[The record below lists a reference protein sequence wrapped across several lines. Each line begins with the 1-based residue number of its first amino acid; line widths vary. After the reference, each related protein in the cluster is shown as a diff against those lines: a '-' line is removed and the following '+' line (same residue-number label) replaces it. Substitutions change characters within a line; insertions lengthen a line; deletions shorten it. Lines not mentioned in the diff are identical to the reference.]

1 MPRPLIEQSTVSTE
15 EEPQQRETW
24 IGRATA
30 RAFAAAIS
38 ALLIATLVV
47 NRSNE
52 ALSNDGTTA
61 TTAVSSGTISL
72 VDDDQGRSLFDL
84 SAMAPG
90 RPVVRCIEVVY
101 DGTILPV
108 ELALAAEADGSLAQF
123 LDVTVDE
130 GAGGSF
136 ETCEGFTVIRPVY
149 AGTLA
154 ELAGSEWLQLGR
166 MVNTGDSRT
175 FRVRLS
181 LQDTQDALG
190 QSTSADFIWEVT
202 PS

>member
-1 MPRPLIEQSTVSTE
+1 MARPLSDHATMVIAEQPE
-15 EEPQQRETW
+15 EREIW
-24 IGRATA
+24 LSRATA

-47 NRSNE
+47 NRSDG
-52 ALSNDGTTA
+52 ALIAEGTAAA
-61 TTAVSSGTISL
+61 TSITSGTISL
-72 VDDDQGRSLFDL
+72 SDDDRGRSLFDL

-90 RPVVRCIEVVY
+90 HPVIRCIEVIY
-101 DGTILPV
+101 DGTIVPV
-108 ELALAAEADGSLAQF
+108 DFALKAEASGSLASF

-130 GAGGSF
+130 GSGGSF
-136 ETCEGFTVIRPVY
+136 ETCEGFSIIRPVF

-154 ELAGSEWLQLGR
+154 ELAAGDWLPLGR
-166 MVNTGDSRT
+166 MVNSGD
-175 FRVRLS
+175 VRHYRIRMA
-181 LQDTQDALG
+181 LQDTADALG